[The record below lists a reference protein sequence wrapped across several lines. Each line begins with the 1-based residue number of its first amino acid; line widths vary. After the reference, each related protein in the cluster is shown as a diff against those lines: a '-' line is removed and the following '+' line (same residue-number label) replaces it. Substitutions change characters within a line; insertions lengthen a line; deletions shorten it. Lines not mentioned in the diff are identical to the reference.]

1 MDLRE
6 TVSKHRPSALL
17 ALLVTICL
25 VLLIINSRRDT
36 ERPGVLHSLLAA
48 GQELT
53 FRVQRTVVSSITSV
67 RELGELRE
75 DYLELVE
82 QLRSFEAAAADVAE
96 LERENARLR
105 EQLGYAESLPATT
118 IPAQIVGKDP
128 SNHFSTITLNKGTG
142 AGIQRDMAVV
152 AIQDGRQGLVG
163 KVVEVGS
170 NYAHV
175 MPLFD
180 AGLFV
185 AARLQESRYEGLVQ
199 GGGTAGREIVMR
211 FVAATARS
219 AVGYGDVVVTS
230 GMSSLYPRG
239 LVIGTVLEVQAR
251 PYESSLELLVDPAVD
266 FGRLEYVFVVG
277 RGFNQ

>member
-1 MDLRE
+1 MDLRG

-17 ALLVTICL
+17 ALLVVVCV
-25 VLLIINSRRDT
+25 VLLIVSTRRET
-36 ERPGVLHSLLAA
+36 ESPGVLHSLLSA

-53 FRVQRTVVSSITSV
+53 FRTQRTIVSTITSV
-67 RELGELRE
+67 RELGELRQ
-75 DYLELVE
+75 DYLDLVE
-82 QLRSFEAAAADVAE
+82 QLRSFEAGAADIAE

-105 EQLGYAESLPATT
+105 EQLGYAESLPGAT

-128 SNHFSTITLNKGTG
+128 SNHFSTITLNKGAS
-142 AGIQRDMAVV
+142 AGIQRDMAVI
-152 AIQDGRQGLVG
+152 AIQNGRQGLVG

-170 NYAHV
+170 NYAQV

-180 AGLFV
+180 SSLFV

-199 GGGTAGREIVMR
+199 GGGAAGRRIVMR

-230 GMSSLYPRG
+230 GMNSFYPRG
-239 LVIGTVLEVQAR
+239 IVVGTVQEVLAR

-277 RGFNQ
+277 SDYER